1 MMKKNR
7 LMDMNDNIEAAI
19 EALETIKPVEAS
31 SYLKARILARI
42 KHREK
47 QFLSPAWSMAIA
59 ATFLALVA
67 LNIIVLR
74 EDRNEI
80 STIANSVNLIPNHQ
94 LYHE

>member
-31 SYLKARILARI
+31 PFLKTRIIARIEQ
-42 KHREK
+42 REK
-47 QFLSPAWSMAIA
+47 QLLSPAWSMAIA
-59 ATFLALVA
+59 AAFLALIV
-67 LNIIVLR
+67 LNIAVLR
-74 EDRNEI
+74 KDSSEVH
-80 STIANSVNLIPNHQ
+80 SIANSVNLIPNHQ

>member
-31 SYLKARILARI
+31 PYLKERIQARI
-42 KHREK
+42 KQREK

-74 EDRNEI
+74 EDRNEV

>member
-31 SYLKARILARI
+31 PYLKERIQARI

-80 STIANSVNLIPNHQ
+80 SSIANSVNLIPNHQ